1 MSKMGFNEQSL
12 QTDYIGVQKGW
23 AVVGGKRCY
32 FKSKFELRW
41 AQYLEWLKLA
51 GEIVNWEYEPDKFE
65 FEGIRS
71 GTVFYTPDF
80 RVNKVKEMVDD
91 EGKGYLAQE
100 VIYHEC
106 KGHLTQKDVTKF
118 KRMATYHPDVKLEL
132 VMQYIPIKPTRK
144 NAEKIRRIDNARKY
158 VERVFDGSKVLKQL
172 SL

>member
-1 MSKMGFNEQSL
+1 MRTE
-12 QTDYIGVQKGW
+12 YVGVQKGW
-23 AVVGGKRCY
+23 AVVGGKKCY
-32 FKSKFELRW
+32 FKSGFELRW

-51 GEIVNWEYEPDKFE
+51 GEIVEWEYEPDKFE

-80 RVNKVKEMVDD
+80 KVTYPPAVT
-91 EGKGYLAQE
+91 GKGLLKGD

-118 KRMATYHPDVKLEL
+118 KRMANYHPDVQLEL

-158 VERVFDGSKVLKQL
+158 TERVFDGSKVLKQICL
-172 SL
+172 